1 MAADLWEQAPEAEF
15 LFQGDRILRL
25 NRAARDLLMAAGL
38 DPAKASTTG
47 ELVGALFSERH
58 RQRFQE
64 FLKNEMKYS
73 TFDSLFPDGRQ
84 FYFRAAKC
92 RMADGSALI
101 SLQDIAD
108 IQLNAEA
115 LRAGYDEFL
124 KLSTD
129 LEAALGTIA
138 EQNRQLEKQKKTL
151 EEEMQLAHAL
161 QDHVFAQDFG
171 RYQTVRIAGYYRAM
185 EQLGGDL
192 WEFYEGESFF
202 AGMGDVMGHG
212 IAAALISVASKTLL
226 KKGFEGVDQGKY
238 DLGEMGTSIN
248 QELLE
253 ITNGSYYV
261 TAALVCIHRDHTI
274 QLMTCGHPAIL
285 LVPAGGGP
293 VEVAFTEQPM
303 LGIIP
308 GTRYHHI
315 ERKLNPGDRI
325 FLYTDCLIETI
336 SPEGEP
342 IDPEE
347 LSSLLHL
354 QSGSPQSVIDN
365 VLQFLRKHQGSDR
378 FNDDLAMLCIEIPMP
393 AIQPVPS
400 NPVAV

>member
-1 MAADLWEQAPEAEF
+1 MTADLWEQAPEAEF
-15 LFQGDRILRL
+15 LLQQSNILRM
-25 NRAARDLLMAAGL
+25 NQSGRDLLQAAGL
-38 DPAKASTTG
+38 DAEKIKKTSD
-47 ELVGALFSERH
+47 LVDALFSERH
-58 RQRFQE
+58 RNRFYE
-64 FLKNEMKYS
+64 FLKSEMKYS

-92 RMADGSALI
+92 RMADGSILI

-192 WEFYEGESFF
+192 WEFYEGQSFF

-226 KKGFEGVDQGKY
+226 KKGFEAVDQGKY
-238 DLGEMGTSIN
+238 DLGQMGTAIN

-261 TAALVCIHRDHTI
+261 TAALVCINRDHTVQI
-274 QLMTCGHPAIL
+274 MTCGHPAIL
-285 LVPAGGGP
+285 IVPAAGGA
-293 VEVAFTEQPM
+293 VDVAFTEQPM

-308 GTRYHHI
+308 GTRYHHM
-315 ERKLNPGDRI
+315 ERKLNPGDRV

-347 LSSLLHL
+347 LSTLLHL
-354 QSGSPQSVIDN
+354 QHGSPQSVIDN
-365 VLQFLRKHQGSDR
+365 VLQFLRKHQGSDH
-378 FNDDLAMLCIEIPMP
+378 FNDDLAMLCIEIPLP
-393 AIQPVPS
+393 AAEPARI
-400 NPVAV
+400 